1 MTAILLSMPL
11 NEAACARLTHRQ
23 AVANIEADRA
33 EWVAIARKALRLAE
47 YQSAT
52 VLRDA
57 CAVLQAWG
65 DATDYLQADAM
76 IFALNKRERDRAHE
90 AARQETS
97 ARIALRHLPRW
108 PAVLAGAVAFIG
120 FWWGVLALVMGVG
133 G

>member
-1 MTAILLSMPL
+1 MTAVLLSMPL

-33 EWVAIARKALRLAE
+33 ECVAIARKALRLAE
-47 YQSAT
+47 HQSDA

-90 AARQETS
+90 AAKAAAETP
-97 ARIALRHLPRW
+97 ADVFVRHGAAFRAVCVGMGI
-108 PAVLAGAVAFIG
+108 AVLVAMAFETL
-120 FWWGVLALVMGVG
+120 VLP
-133 G
+133 

>member
-47 YQSAT
+47 YQSDA

-108 PAVLAGAVAFIG
+108 PALLAGAVAFIG
-120 FWWGVLALVMGVG
+120 FWWVVLAVAMGVG

>member
-1 MTAILLSMPL
+1 MSAVLLSMPL

-47 YQSAT
+47 HQSDAI
-52 VLRDA
+52 LRDA

-76 IFALNKRERDRAHE
+76 ILTLNRKERERAHE
-90 AARQETS
+90 AAKAAAETPADV
-97 ARIALRHLPRW
+97 ARRFAHRW
-108 PAVLAGAVAFIG
+108 PEIVAGGAFVAVALLAGTG
-120 FWWGVLALVMGVG
+120 WLA
-133 G
+133 

>member
-47 YQSAT
+47 YQSDA

-76 IFALNKRERDRAHE
+76 IFALNKREREQAHAKARE
-90 AARQETS
+90 AFQPQ
-97 ARIALRHLPRW
+97 HRW
-108 PAVLAGAVAFIG
+108 QDVLAGAVVFIG
-120 FWWGVLALVMGVG
+120 FWWGVVAVAMGVG

>member
-47 YQSAT
+47 YQSDA

-108 PAVLAGAVAFIG
+108 PALLAGAVAFIG
-120 FWWGVLALVMGVG
+120 FWWGVVAVAMGVG

>member
-47 YQSAT
+47 YQSDA

-90 AARQETS
+90 AAKASVAQ
-97 ARIALRHLPRW
+97 HRW
-108 PAVLAGAVAFIG
+108 HDVLAGAIAFTG
-120 FWWGVLALVMGVG
+120 FWWGVVALVMAHG
-133 G
+133 

>member
-1 MTAILLSMPL
+1 MSAVLLSMPL

-47 YQSAT
+47 HQSDA

-57 CAVLQAWG
+57 CATLQAWG
-65 DATDYLQADAM
+65 DGSDYLQADAM

-97 ARIALRHLPRW
+97 ARIALRHLPQW
-108 PAVLAGAVAFIG
+108 PALLAGAVVFTG
-120 FWWGVLALVMGVG
+120 FWWGVVALVMAHG
-133 G
+133 

>member
-47 YQSAT
+47 YQSDA

-57 CAVLQAWG
+57 CATLQAWG
-65 DATDYLQADAM
+65 DATDYLTADAM
-76 IFALNKRERDRAHE
+76 IQAVNLRERQRAHE
-90 AARQETS
+90 AAKAAAETPMDV
-97 ARIALRHLPRW
+97 ARRFAHRW
-108 PAVLAGAVAFIG
+108 PEVLIGGAFGAV
-120 FWWGVLALVMGVG
+120 VLLAVTGWIS
-133 G
+133 

>member
-1 MTAILLSMPL
+1 MSAVLLSMPL

-47 YQSAT
+47 YQSDA

-76 IFALNKRERDRAHE
+76 ILTLNRKEWERAHE
-90 AARQETS
+90 AAKAAAETPADV
-97 ARIALRHLPRW
+97 ARRFAHRW
-108 PAVLAGAVAFIG
+108 PEIVAWGAFVAVAMLSATR
-120 FWWGVLALVMGVG
+120 WLA
-133 G
+133 

>member
-1 MTAILLSMPL
+1 MSAVLLSMPL

-47 YQSAT
+47 HQSDAI
-52 VLRDA
+52 LRDA

-76 IFALNKRERDRAHE
+76 ILTLNRKERERAHE
-90 AARQETS
+90 AAKAAAETP
-97 ARIALRHLPRW
+97 ADVFVRHGAAFRAVCVGMGI
-108 PAVLAGAVAFIG
+108 AVLVAMAFETL
-120 FWWGVLALVMGVG
+120 VLP
-133 G
+133 

>member
-1 MTAILLSMPL
+1 MTAVLLSMPL

-47 YQSAT
+47 YQSTT

-57 CAVLQAWG
+57 CAVLQTWG
-65 DATDYLQADAM
+65 DGSDYLTADAM

-120 FWWGVLALVMGVG
+120 FWWGVVALVMGAG

>member
-57 CAVLQAWG
+57 CAVLQTWG

-90 AARQETS
+90 AARRETS

-108 PAVLAGAVAFIG
+108 PAVLAGAVAFTG